1 MLHDVAGL
9 EQAMQHYLDVQA
21 GIVKKKQLDALG
33 LGIITDNLFQNYN
46 VHAYLDTHVKAMLLG
61 WGNHDKFVQMIRPGE
76 PIHNPVMLEYW
87 RQYITVIEDEEAI
100 EQLTPLRAYLENDLS
115 LAANMQGKA
124 VYIEHAKAI
133 VQREWERQGR

>member
-1 MLHDVAGL
+1 
-9 EQAMQHYLDVQA
+9 
-21 GIVKKKQLDALG
+21 
-33 LGIITDNLFQNYN
+33 
-46 VHAYLDTHVKAMLLG
+46 MLLG
-61 WGNHDKFVQMIRPGE
+61 WGNQDKLVQMIRPGE
-76 PIHNPVMLEYW
+76 PIPNPVMLEDW
-87 RQYITVIEDEEAI
+87 QQYITVIEDEEAI